1 MKYCV
6 IKNTTKV
13 IDGSNNFL
21 EIMLQNAINAG
32 YLETEIEILT
42 EEEYQS
48 RKANEPIPPHPLS
61 AEERI
66 SMAEQAINDLIMTIM
81 MGGI

>member
-6 IKNTTKV
+6 IKDTAKI
-13 IDGSNNFL
+13 IDGSDNPT

-32 YLETEIEILT
+32 FTESEVEILT

-48 RKANEPIPPHPLS
+48 RKALEPLPPQLPS
-61 AEERI
+61 TEERLQ
-66 SMAEQAINDLIMTIM
+66 MAEDALVFLL
-81 MGGI
+81 MGGM